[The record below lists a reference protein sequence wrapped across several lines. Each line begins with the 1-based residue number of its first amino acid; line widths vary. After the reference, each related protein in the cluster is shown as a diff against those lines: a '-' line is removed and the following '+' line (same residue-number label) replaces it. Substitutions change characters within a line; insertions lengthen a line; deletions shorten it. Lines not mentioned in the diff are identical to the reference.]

1 MKKILLLF
9 LFTSIATA
17 NAQNCDCLVNFDQVT
32 SQVKSNYAGYND
44 KITSRNRKEFA
55 HFTKTLREKSANTS
69 GTDSCY
75 VLLKTWTNYFK
86 DQHLRVQLDWRYKRK
101 HPESVIAISKRFVK
115 VQASPIY
122 KDKNNGHAAIESLSQ
137 NTLLFKLPSFE
148 WSEKEVID
156 SLVKLHKNEFSI
168 MKNWIIDLRGNSGGT
183 DYTFDFLL
191 PYLYTNPLIMKPDEY
206 WSSPGNIEI
215 YKENL
220 KEVGLSIQAK
230 ELITKLI
237 RLMQDKPGEFVTLSE
252 KETITYQLDTVLEY
266 PKNIGFLIDRYSASS
281 AESLL
286 LYAKQSKKAKLFGE
300 NSQGVLD
307 YANTQFFNIPCKDIN
322 LVIPTSR
329 SKRLPAYP
337 IDNIGISP
345 DFKIDSMEKD
355 KIGVV
360 LHEIEK

>member
-1 MKKILLLF
+1 MKKLLLLF
-9 LFTSIATA
+9 LFTSIATV

-32 SQVKSNYAGYND
+32 TQVKSNYAGYHD
-44 KITSRNRKEFA
+44 KITRKNKKEFTR
-55 HFTKTLREKSANTS
+55 FTKSLRAQSAKTS

-86 DQHLRVQLDWRYKRK
+86 DQHLRVQLDWRYRRK
-101 HPESVIAISKRFVK
+101 YPESARAISKRFVK
-115 VQASPIY
+115 APTSPIFNE
-122 KDKNNGHAAIESLSQ
+122 KNDGHPSIESLSQ
-137 NTLLFKLPSFE
+137 NTLLIRLPSFE
-148 WSEKEVID
+148 WSEKKAID
-156 SLVKLHKNEFSI
+156 SLVKLHKNEFST

-183 DYTFDFLL
+183 DYSFDFLM

-220 KEVGLSIQAK
+220 KEVGLSVQAK
-230 ELITKLI
+230 ELMTKLI

-252 KETITYQLDTVLEY
+252 KETLTYQLDTVLEY

-281 AESLL
+281 SESLL
-286 LYAKQSKKAKLFGE
+286 LYAKQSKKVKLFGE

-329 SKRLPAYP
+329 SKRLPADP

-360 LHEIEK
+360 LHQIEK